1 MFSAIQRLLVK
12 SGHNFSVLIE
22 CSIQI
27 FHAADNNAFK
37 LGAIKPYSAAE
48 FEYGGTDANCG
59 FGLCVQNNFADR
71 FAVKVSFHILG
82 GERVDRERT
91 EKEQAGSKFHCISM
105 ITILGQ
111 MDLRECAWG
120 FWGQGIF

>member
-48 FEYGGTDANCG
+48 FEYGGTVANS
-59 FGLCVQNNFADR
+59 GLW
-71 FAVKVSFHILG
+71 AVGVWKTTLLTCSCYTMSGMSNHRSNVLQEVYFLPMYIYVHTLLNLS
-82 GERVDRERT
+82 
-91 EKEQAGSKFHCISM
+91 
-105 ITILGQ
+105 
-111 MDLRECAWG
+111 
-120 FWGQGIF
+120 

>member
-48 FEYGGTDANCG
+48 FEYGGTVANCG
-59 FGLCVQNNFADR
+59 LWVCVENNFAVR
-71 FAVKVSFHILG
+71 FMLYYEWS
-82 GERVDRERT
+82 E
-91 EKEQAGSKFHCISM
+91 
-105 ITILGQ
+105 
-111 MDLRECAWG
+111 
-120 FWGQGIF
+120 